1 MKRKNETRLPRKAKR
16 KAVATT
22 ETIAHAP
29 PLIGALRIRDAASY
43 LGGISVITVR
53 ALVKRGLLRPSRG
66 TRHLI
71 FSLVELDRYLKETM
85 TG

>member
-1 MKRKNETRLPRKAKR
+1 MKKRTKR
-16 KAVATT
+16 KAVAT
-22 ETIAHAP
+22 ETSTVVQPP
-29 PLIGALRIRDAASY
+29 PLIGALKIHGAAHY

-71 FSLVELDRYLKETM
+71 FSVRELDRYLADSQ